1 MGLFDKF
8 LKKPAGDAFSYN
20 PSEHEGWLGIL
31 MACMSADGDMDPFE
45 IDVMAKAV
53 ALKTKF
59 HNSDFASLLDK
70 VMKAKS
76 KLGAM
81 ALVEACSKV
90 VKEEDKATLFAMSV
104 EIVLADGSIDPEEEM
119 VVNAV
124 AKELDIPADVS
135 EKIIEVM
142 LIRNYGNL
150 VL

>member
-8 LKKPAGDAFSYN
+8 LKKPETSSFTYS
-20 PSEHEGWLGIL
+20 PSEHEGWIGIL
-31 MACMSADGDMDPFE
+31 MACMAADGDMDPFE

-53 ALKTKF
+53 ALKTTF
-59 HNSDFASLLDK
+59 TGVDFGALLTK
-70 VMKAKS
+70 VMDAKN

-81 ALVEACSKV
+81 GLVEACSKV
-90 VKEEDKATLFAMSV
+90 VKETDKATLFTMAV
-104 EIVLADGSIDPEEEM
+104 EIVLADGSIDTEEEM

-124 AKELDIPADVS
+124 AKELNIDEVIA